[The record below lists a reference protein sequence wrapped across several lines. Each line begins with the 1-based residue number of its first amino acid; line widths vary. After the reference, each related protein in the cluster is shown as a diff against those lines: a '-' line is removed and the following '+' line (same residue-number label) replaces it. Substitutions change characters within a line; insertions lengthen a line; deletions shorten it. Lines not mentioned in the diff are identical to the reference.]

1 MRLGLAR
8 RLRRGDRGL
17 SHGRDDRCGVRPS
30 HVELRVRVG
39 GGRARVTRVRSLELR
54 LVAIPLVRPFR
65 TSFGEST
72 EKVCVIARVETEDAL
87 GWGECVSDVEP
98 NFSEEWNDGAWNM
111 IRDFLAPAM
120 FAAGDVDVERLGSVF
135 AFVRG
140 NPMAKATLENAVLD
154 AELRAQGR
162 SLASYLGAVRD
173 RVGCG
178 VSVGIAPSTDV
189 LLEQVGGYLA
199 EGYLRIKL
207 KIEPGTDVERVR
219 AVREAYPEILLSV
232 DANAAYRLTDVE
244 VFRALDEFGLLMVE
258 QPLHHEDLWEHSLL
272 QREIRTDVCLDE
284 SIRSAADA
292 RAAIELGSCRI
303 VNIKQ
308 GRVGGLL
315 EAKRVHD
322 VAAEL
327 GVPVWCGGMLET
339 GIGRST
345 NLALAAL
352 PNFRLPGDTSATSRY
367 FAEDLTEP
375 LVLEADGTLPVP
387 NGPGIGVDPDQARL
401 EAATRRTERFEKE

>member
-1 MRLGLAR
+1 
-8 RLRRGDRGL
+8 
-17 SHGRDDRCGVRPS
+17 
-30 HVELRVRVG
+30 
-39 GGRARVTRVRSLELR
+39 VTRVRSLELR

-72 EKVCVIARVETEDAL
+72 EKVCVIARVETDDAL
-87 GWGECVSDVEP
+87 GWGECVSDIEP
-98 NFSEEWNDGAWNM
+98 SFSEEWNDGAWNV

-120 FAAGDVDVERLGSVF
+120 FAAGDVDVERLASVF

-173 RVGCG
+173 RVACG

-199 EGYLRIKL
+199 EGYRRIKL
-207 KIEPGTDVERVR
+207 KIEPGTDVDRVR

-322 VAAEL
+322 VASEL
-327 GVPVWCGGMLET
+327 GVAVWCGGMLET

-375 LVLEADGTLPVP
+375 FVLEADGTLPVP
-387 NGPGIGVDPDQARL
+387 NGPGIGVDPDPARL